1 MCKAAHGP
9 VASVPSPAHRVAAAN
24 HRQRN
29 ISRRHQLVQVF
40 VTSPR
45 QYSEMLAIGSSSA
58 TIPCMTAQPC
68 AVCGNQTEVQAFA
81 GLSAVVDYYLC
92 KRCGHVWAVH
102 KNDPTIIDHFR
113 PLKKPNVN
121 V

>member
-1 MCKAAHGP
+1 M
-9 VASVPSPAHRVAAAN
+9 
-24 HRQRN
+24 
-29 ISRRHQLVQVF
+29 QVF